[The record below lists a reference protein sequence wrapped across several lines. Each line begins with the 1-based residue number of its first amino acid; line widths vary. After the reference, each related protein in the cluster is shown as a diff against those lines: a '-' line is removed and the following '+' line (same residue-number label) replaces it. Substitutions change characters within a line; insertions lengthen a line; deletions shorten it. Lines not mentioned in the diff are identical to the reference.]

1 MPTPIALQLYT
12 VRDQLAKDFSG
23 VVRRIAAMGYVG
35 VETVAFPGTTPRE
48 AARLF
53 ADLGLA
59 VCSAHL
65 PLPLGEKKNEVLDT
79 LAALG
84 CQRLVLG
91 GTPRDLNTLE
101 KVARACDSFNEA
113 NAVAASNG
121 LSFGIHNHWW
131 EFQRVEDGRTTFEVM
146 RERLD
151 PAVFFEVDVYWA
163 KTGGADP
170 VVLVPELGRRAPL
183 LHLKDGPC
191 VVGQPMVAVGSGTL
205 DFRAIVAAGAGAT
218 EWLIVELDECATDML
233 AAVEKSYTYLVGEGM
248 ARGNKM

>member
-1 MPTPIALQLYT
+1 MPAPIALQLYT
-12 VRDQLAKDFSG
+12 VRDALTKDFAG

-35 VETVAFPGTTPRE
+35 VETAGFPGTTPKD

-53 ADLGLA
+53 KELGLV

-79 LAALG
+79 LAVLG
-84 CQRLVLG
+84 CKRIILG
-91 GTPRDLNTLE
+91 GTPRDLKTADQ
-101 KVARACDSFNEA
+101 VRQACDSFNEA

-131 EFQRVEDGRTTFEVM
+131 EFQRVEDGRTAFEVM

-170 VVLVPELGRRAPL
+170 LALVPDLGRRAPL

-205 DFRAIVAAGAGAT
+205 DFRAIVAAGAGSA

-233 AAVEKSYTYLVGEGM
+233 AAVEKSYTYLVGEGL
-248 ARGNKM
+248 AHGNKL